1 MVTRGATFSVEQ
13 VYAAVEAAGLAP
25 SIHNT
30 QPWRWRFRDK
40 TLELFAD
47 LSRAVP
53 VIDPDHRQL
62 LISCGAALFNGWLSL
77 RAAGLDV
84 EVGDTL
90 DDPDPDPDLATARLA
105 TLTIVGNRP
114 ATDDEARLAEAI
126 NRRHTDRRPLT
137 PAELPAGEIRALRH
151 AAETEGCW
159 LAPLTS
165 QDARIELAVLLA
177 RADWT
182 ERHDPRYQAELASW
196 IRDDPDATDGI
207 PRPAALWSAEPRPT
221 EFPARDFTGGEPASA
236 DEAGERMRA
245 IPVEHPGVLVL
256 GTDADGPTDRLR
268 AGRALSR
275 VLLTATAQ
283 GVATSPL
290 GQALDIEATRSL
302 VHSLT
307 GGTGLT
313 QMIIRV
319 GYPDTSVPPLAQT
332 KRRPVPDVL
341 EHLTGA

>member
-25 SIHNT
+25 SIHNS
-30 QPWRWRFRDK
+30 QPWRWRFRDE

-62 LISCGAALFNGWLSL
+62 LVSCGAALFNGWLSL

-84 EVGDTL
+84 EVGEF
-90 DDPDPDPDLATARLA
+90 PDGPDLTTARLG
-105 TLTIVGNRP
+105 TLTIIGHRP
-114 ATDDEARLAEAI
+114 PTADETRLAEAI
-126 NRRHTDRRPLT
+126 THRHTDRRPFT
-137 PAELPAGEIRALRH
+137 PATLSTDEVRALRR

-159 LAPLTS
+159 IASLTS
-165 QDARIELAVLLA
+165 QDARLELAVLLA
-177 RADWT
+177 RADWI
-182 ERHDPRYQAELASW
+182 ERNDPDYQAELASW
-196 IRDDPDATDGI
+196 VRGDPEAPDGI
-207 PRPAALWSAEPRPT
+207 PRPAALSSAELRPT
-221 EFPARDFTGGEPASA
+221 EFPARDFTGGTGGEPASA

-245 IPVEHPGVLVL
+245 APVEHPSVLVL
-256 GTDADGPTDRLR
+256 GTDADGPAYRLR

-275 VLLTATAQ
+275 VLLTATTQ
-283 GVATSPL
+283 GLATSPL

-319 GYPDTSVPPLAQT
+319 GHPDTSVPPLEPT
-332 KRRPVPDVL
+332 RRRPVSDVL
-341 EHLTGA
+341 EHLAGA

>member
-1 MVTRGATFSVEQ
+1 MVTRGAMFSVDR
-13 VYAAVEAAGLAP
+13 VHAAVEAAGLAP

-30 QPWRWRFRDK
+30 QPWRWRFRED

-84 EVGDTL
+84 EVGDFPDGADL
-90 DDPDPDPDLATARLA
+90 DTARLA

-114 ATDDEARLAEAI
+114 ATEDETRLAEAI
-126 NRRHTDRRPLT
+126 TGRHTDRRPLT
-137 PAELPAGEIRALRH
+137 AAELSIDEVRTLRH
-151 AAETEGCW
+151 AAEAEGCW
-159 LAPLTS
+159 LAALTS
-165 QDARIELAVLLA
+165 EDARVELAVLLA
-177 RADWT
+177 RADWM
-182 ERHDPRYQAELASW
+182 ERHDPAYQAELASW
-196 IRDDPDATDGI
+196 IRYDPEAVDGI
-207 PRPAALWSAEPRPT
+207 PRPAALSSAEPRPT
-221 EFPARDFTGGEPASA
+221 DFPARDFTGGTGSEPATA

-245 IPVEHPGVLVL
+245 ARVEHPGVLVL
-256 GTDADGPTDRLR
+256 GTDADGPADRLR
-268 AGRALSR
+268 AGRALGR
-275 VLLTATAQ
+275 VLLAATTA
-283 GVATSPL
+283 GLATSPL

-313 QMIIRV
+313 QMIIRA
-319 GYPDTSVPPLAQT
+319 GHPDTSVPPMT
-332 KRRPVPDVL
+332 PTRRRPVPDVL
-341 EHLTGA
+341 EHLTEA